1 MTYEEI
7 LEIYNNPLN
16 VAFKTLDNEI
26 RYHYD
31 LQDMISAQK
40 VYDEILSN
48 EDKELIDEAISLYS
62 VGCLYCDSWLLDISD
77 GEQSVNCSDFVN
89 ECLLMIGYY
98 CDDKGFNKSE
108 EYYHSKYGF
117 EVCDLPAYAKCDFDL
132 QNAYKDTLKGIS
144 YITHYE
150 KKHTLVYH
158 TYSKNENCFTDFIAP
173 ATKVFESENICDYDE
188 LIKAVVS
195 VAQKFGKI
203 DVQPYSEN
211 KEDEF
216 LKGNSDEWTGDLEN
230 CYPRYFY
237 NHSSYGKD
245 RLEQL
250 SSYYQYA
257 NKLAN
262 FSKNL
267 YYDFALDTAGF
278 EYMGGTLMGNNLNDF
293 HNEHIYEYLNTCESP
308 NVQEFYIFV
317 LSKDSFL
324 KNHIKDWSSGT
335 GKGAEQLRDKYSIN
349 YGVDLLELTEKD
361 KSKGMSL

>member
-31 LQDMISAQK
+31 LEDMILAQK
-40 VYDEILSN
+40 VYDEVLTN
-48 EDKELIDEAISLYS
+48 EDRELIDEAISLYS
-62 VGCLYCDSWLLDISD
+62 VGSCYCESWLLDIDS
-77 GEQSVNCSDFVN
+77 GEQSVDCSDLVN
-89 ECLLMIGYY
+89 DCTLMIGYY
-98 CDDKGFNKSE
+98 CDDKGFDKD
-108 EYYHSKYGF
+108 EYYHNKYGF
-117 EVCDLPAYAKCDFDL
+117 EVCYLPAFAKCDFDL

-144 YITHYE
+144 YITNYE
-150 KKHTLVYH
+150 KNHTLVYH

-188 LIKAVVS
+188 LEKTVVS
-195 VAQKFGKI
+195 VAQKFGKV
-203 DVQPYSEN
+203 DVQPFSEI

-216 LKGNSDEWTGDLEN
+216 IKGNADENEYEN
-230 CYPRYFY
+230 CYPRDFY
-237 NHSSYGKD
+237 NHSTYGKD
-245 RLEQL
+245 KLEQL

-278 EYMGGTLMGNNLNDF
+278 DYMGYTLIRNNVNDF
-293 HNEHIYEYLNTCESP
+293 HNEHIYDYLNSLNSCESP
-308 NVQEFYIFV
+308 TMQEFYIYV

-335 GKGAEQLRDKYSIN
+335 GKGAEQLRDKYGIN
-349 YGVDLLELTEKD
+349 YGIDLLKTSEKAE
-361 KSKGMSL
+361 SKEMSL